1 MAAKLKI
8 LFVEY
13 VMSDAELIWH
23 EIEKKNI
30 SFSKVLVD
38 TRDNYLENMKDFEP
52 DIIISDYKLPQ
63 FDGMAALLLRN
74 KLAPLTPFILV
85 TGSINEE
92 VAVDFIKAGADDYIL
107 KENLSR
113 LVPAI
118 TASINKIKL
127 ANEKKT
133 AEDELQKSE
142 LRLQKAQFIA
152 HVGNWELDLSS
163 KLIWSSDEALRIYG
177 FDKRSHEI
185 PLELIKKSPLPEY
198 RALLDETLDRL
209 LKYNEPYEVEFNIMR
224 ASDGAIRSI
233 YSKAE
238 LVVAP
243 DGEHAT
249 IIGVIQDITDRK
261 KNEEELIRAKV
272 KAEESDKL
280 KTAFLHNIS
289 HEIRTPMNAIV
300 GFSTLL
306 GDPEVDERS
315 RKSYID
321 VIMQSSNHLLSII
334 TDIVDISNIEANLI
348 KTVKNEINVNKTLK
362 YLFNQFITKTNEKQI
377 KLVCEAGLS
386 DPEALILTDRTK
398 LTQIL
403 SNLINNA
410 LKFTDKGI
418 IKIEYRLKEN
428 FLEFCVSDTGIGIS
442 PVHHERIFDRFYQV
456 QSNVSRLYEGTG
468 LGLAISKAYVEL
480 LGGKIWLSSEP
491 GNGTKFFFTIPYE
504 KQDSTTITVYEK
516 KAPDSFVFPVK
527 KVILVA
533 EDVESNFKLISYF
546 LEGSNA
552 EVLHAINGK
561 EAVEKCLSM
570 GNIDLILMDI
580 KMPVMDG
587 YTAVKLIREKNTEI
601 PIIAQTAYLDD
612 RERAIEC
619 GCSGFLSKPF
629 DKKGLFK
636 VLGEFI

>member
-8 LFVEY
+8 LFVED

-504 KQDSTTITVYEK
+504 KRDSTTITVYEK